1 MLLPSVIAGA
11 RGAPLP
17 QWPPLLA
24 TRGPGALSEL
34 HRHHASHFVV
44 ALAGSLKVRTIARGT
59 WREAAGVLTAAD
71 CEHAVDARGVET
83 LLVFLDPE
91 SDMGAGVSRL
101 AGGAVRLLSASER
114 DHLVRGADPRVIVG
128 AGGADWLSHALACLG
143 GAARPAR
150 VVHPRVKKL
159 LRRLNA
165 GLAGKTSLESL
176 AAEVGVSPGRLMH
189 AFTESV
195 GIPLRPYLAWLRLQ
209 RAAVAIVSGMPLA
222 AAAQAAGFADSAHM
236 ARTFRRMFGVP
247 PSALRPREGSQ
258 LVQER

>member
-11 RGAPLP
+11 GNAPLP

-34 HRHHASHFVV
+34 HKHHASHFVV
-44 ALAGSLKVRTIARGT
+44 ALAGSLKVRTRAKRP
-59 WREAAGVLTAAD
+59 WQEAAGVLTAAD
-71 CEHAVDARGVET
+71 CEHAIDARGVET

-101 AGGAVRLLSASER
+101 SGGAARLLTASER
-114 DHLVRGADPRVIVG
+114 DTLVRGADPRAIVG
-128 AGGADWLSHALACLG
+128 AGGADWLSRALACLG
-143 GAARPAR
+143 GPVELPAR

-159 LRRLNA
+159 LRRLHA
-165 GLAGKTSLESL
+165 GLAGDTSLESL

-189 AFTESV
+189 AFTESL

-247 PSALRPREGSQ
+247 PSALRPR
-258 LVQER
+258 R